1 MTKALTLTRIFAG
14 AALLSLLSACFP
26 GDSQLPVTGDKLDEA
41 VAEVLPNARVVQL
54 DDQNVLQFT
63 AEAANVPQSASVPG
77 RFVVG
82 LSCRDWRRSEDH
94 RLGRV

>member
-26 GDSQLPVTGDKLDEA
+26 GDSQLPVSGDELNEA

-54 DDQNVLQFT
+54 DDQNVLQFS
-63 AEAANVPQSASVPG
+63 AEAGAIPSSASVPG
-77 RFVVG
+77 RSLWVYRVG
-82 LSCRDWRRSEDH
+82 PATF
-94 RLGRV
+94 